1 MSMLDSIMDDLQ
13 EIRKML
19 DGIEEPTR
27 VIDAYIK
34 LEEIISTLEDYE
46 EVTYFKR
53 KEYKEE

>member
-1 MSMLDSIMDDLQ
+1 MLDSIMDDLQ